1 MEKLSTTLDEYRGI
15 VEKLFP
21 SVSVE
26 DLSSLSREKL
36 LELASKATPEAPAPP
51 TQNQNQNH
59 QQQRPA
65 SPSTPHAA
73 ENHVSPLSPEDE
85 NLESLQAMPEESGDS
100 RGSSSPDIV
109 AAVSDE
115 VNALSLSVKRPSTYL
130 GISSVIAVMR
140 VITWIDP
147 DSAAYLSS
155 VTPDRPSRPKQSD
168 TFMPPDGAAWHP
180 QQMRPPALPAQQSP
194 HLQTN
199 SVQLV
204 NAYFAYFH
212 AFIPLLDESSFR
224 ETMATGKRSDPR
236 WLALLNMVLALGSI
250 AAYTADDTS
259 HERYYQRSRQFLT
272 LDSLGSAHIETV
284 QTLALMGGYYL
295 HYASQPNLA
304 QSLMGVALRMA
315 TTLGL
320 HKEFMGS
327 NIPTSDRNHRLSI
340 DLRRRVWWS
349 LFCLD
354 TWAYMTL
361 GRPSLGRSGP
371 GITAKIPHY
380 SSDRVCTFVLF
391 PFYPL
396 KKRITS
402 CY

>member
-1 MEKLSTTLDEYRGI
+1 
-15 VEKLFP
+15 
-21 SVSVE
+21 
-26 DLSSLSREKL
+26 
-36 LELASKATPEAPAPP
+36 
-51 TQNQNQNH
+51 
-59 QQQRPA
+59 
-65 SPSTPHAA
+65 
-73 ENHVSPLSPEDE
+73 
-85 NLESLQAMPEESGDS
+85 MPEESGDS
-100 RGSSSPDIV
+100 RGSTSPDIV
-109 AAVSDE
+109 AAVSDD

-130 GISSVIAVMR
+130 GISSVLAVMR
-140 VITWIDP
+140 VIIWVDP
-147 DSAAYLSS
+147 DSAPYLS
-155 VTPDRPSRPKQSD
+155 VPPNRPWRSKQNE
-168 TFMPPDGAAWHP
+168 TFMPDGGTAWHP
-180 QQMRPPALPAQQSP
+180 QQQMRPPTSLPAQQPP

-212 AFIPLLDESSFR
+212 AFIPLLDESSVR
-224 ETMATGKRSDPR
+224 EAMATGKRSDPR
-236 WLALLNMVLALGSI
+236 WMALLNMVLALGSI

-272 LDSLGSAHIETV
+272 LESLGGAHIETV

-304 QSLMGVALRMA
+304 HSLMGAALRMA

-327 NIPTSDRNHRLSI
+327 NIPTSDRNHKLSV

-380 SSDRVCTFVLF
+380 SSDRVGIIFFSLSFLFSSFSSFCLFIYKKCLVTDSDSSGHRTWRASSNREQPVLQNRNPSLRRTRRF
-391 PFYPL
+391 ATGQLSRHGEPRQPASRL
-396 KKRITS
+396 V
-402 CY
+402 